1 MVTIPGPAPNPN
13 ARRRNARPDWVT
25 LPAEGYQGDVP
36 SWPLVNDPSES
47 ERELWLSLWRT
58 PQASQWV
65 RGQYERVVA
74 RYCMIVALSEV
85 EPTAA
90 ILGEVRQMEDR
101 LGLSPMSLKRLQ
113 WEIPEQSSAPTGLA
127 EVKSIDR
134 FADL

>member
-1 MVTIPGPAPNPN
+1 MPGPAPSPN

-25 LPAEGYQGDVP
+25 LPAEGYQGDIP
-36 SWPLVNDPSES
+36 RWPLMNDPSEA

-58 PQASQWV
+58 PQACQWI

-74 RYCMIVALSEV
+74 RYCAIVALSEI

-101 LGLSPMSLKRLQ
+101 LGLSPMALKRLQ
-113 WEIPEQSSAPTGLA
+113 WEIPEQSSTPAGLA
-127 EVKSIDR
+127 EVTTIDR
-134 FADL
+134 FANL